1 MFPLLIEVNI
11 YASYSVGLV
20 FGVPTSS
27 KPQYWPFV
35 LHCWSHER
43 INIVE
48 VRLYMQASDSFDKQ
62 ESFLIRI
69 YST

>member
-35 LHCWSHER
+35 LHC
-43 INIVE
+43 
-48 VRLYMQASDSFDKQ
+48 
-62 ESFLIRI
+62 
-69 YST
+69 

>member
-1 MFPLLIEVNI
+1 MSTFFKVRVEKGGKTDVSRMFPLLIEVNI

-35 LHCWSHER
+35 L
-43 INIVE
+43 
-48 VRLYMQASDSFDKQ
+48 QF
-62 ESFLIRI
+62 
-69 YST
+69 

>member
-11 YASYSVGLV
+11 YGSYSVGLV
-20 FGVPTSS
+20 FGVPASS

-48 VRLYMQASDSFDKQ
+48 VRLYMQAFDSFDKQ

>member
-1 MFPLLIEVNI
+1 MLPLLLEVNI
-11 YASYSVGLV
+11 YASYRVGLV

-35 LHCWSHER
+35 LYCRSHGGV
-43 INIVE
+43 NIVE
-48 VRLYMQASDSFDKQ
+48 VRLYMQTFDLFDKQ